1 MSEEEETHV
10 VPYVDVCFAE
20 LVVQAINSYEES
32 KNNEF
37 SRALNKLVEISKKH
51 CSLLL
56 DASVVKTEKISQS
69 DYVME
74 LLKTAIPNH
83 ERMIFNI
90 ETSNALFIYIL
101 EKFATLK
108 AITPTRLFRMKDDWA
123 LIFKSTTHTSPPKP
137 FTFNRS
143 YVINE
148 GYSNFVEFEN
158 AKVFY
163 NVIKDTVHRFQD
175 RHNQKIRRDNKK
187 RKERELEDFFRCEH
201 DSSLRSL
208 DEYEVSTK
216 EFAYTLFSFAT
227 N

>member
-10 VPYVDVCFAE
+10 VPYVDVYFAE

-83 ERMIFNI
+83 EKLIFNI
-90 ETSNALFIYIL
+90 VVCI
-101 EKFATLK
+101 
-108 AITPTRLFRMKDDWA
+108 
-123 LIFKSTTHTSPPKP
+123 
-137 FTFNRS
+137 
-143 YVINE
+143 
-148 GYSNFVEFEN
+148 GYKICRYAHYLNSVCN
-158 AKVFY
+158 
-163 NVIKDTVHRFQD
+163 TVVH
-175 RHNQKIRRDNKK
+175 
-187 RKERELEDFFRCEH
+187 
-201 DSSLRSL
+201 S
-208 DEYEVSTK
+208 
-216 EFAYTLFSFAT
+216 
-227 N
+227 